1 MLYVDKSKWV
11 GSFKNELLKDK
22 EHNEHT
28 WTESKASR
36 SSTTVAT
43 SSQESVFS
51 GDAASLVSVGKTT
64 FK

>member
-1 MLYVDKSKWV
+1 M